1 MGLLAAAAAITAIGT
16 LVLLAIYRRAAVAAW
31 REPVLQ
37 QPVVI
42 FESDDWSPGPATDAS
57 RLRQIGEAL
66 KASSDSTGRHP
77 VATLGVVLRIPDR
90 ARIVADGY
98 AKYTALSFDGEPF
111 SAVRAAI
118 CAGQAEGVFDAQL
131 HGMEHYRRE
140 TLLAAAR
147 TDKRVRQWF
156 EQEGPARTEDLP
168 AELQSRWID
177 GGSLPSGRLD
187 AEEVASEAGAEAAA
201 FRALFSRDPEVA
213 VPPTFVWND
222 AVETAW
228 ATAGVRVIVT
238 PGRRFE
244 YRDRA
249 GRPGGPARPIR
260 NGDRSPYGPLY
271 VVRDEYFEPLK
282 GHRAEDLWLAVERKA
297 RRGRPALM
305 EMHRFNFT
313 GTPDSAERSLAELAR
328 GLAGLGSRFPT
339 VRYMTTRELAAAIER
354 TDPALVQTD
363 WIGRL
368 RAWTWRMADE
378 RLFLKLSWLSGLLLP
393 LGLAL
398 ALSVRPGRAKAD

>member
-1 MGLLAAAAAITAIGT
+1 MGVLAAAAAVTAIGT
-16 LVLLAIYRRAAVAAW
+16 LVLLGIFRRAAVAAW
-31 REPVLQ
+31 REPVLR

-42 FESDDWSPGPATDAS
+42 FESDDWGPGPAADAS
-57 RLRQIGEAL
+57 RLRSVAEVL
-66 KASSDSTGRHP
+66 KASSDSTGRRP

-90 ARIVADGY
+90 ARILADGF
-98 AKYTALSFDGEPF
+98 AKYACLTFDGEPN

-118 CAGQAEGVFDAQL
+118 RAGQADGVFDAQL

-147 TDKRVRQWF
+147 TDERVRRWF

-168 AELQSRWID
+168 AALQSRWID
-177 GGSLPSGRLD
+177 GASLPSRALD
-187 AEEVASEAGAEAAA
+187 ADEIAREAGAEVAE

-222 AVETAW
+222 AVESAW
-228 ATAGVRVIVT
+228 AKAGVRVIVT

-244 YRDRA
+244 SRDGA
-249 GRPGGPARPIR
+249 GRPHGPAGRIR
-260 NGDRSPYGPLY
+260 NGDRSRHGPLY

-282 GHRAEDLWLAVERKA
+282 GHRAEDLWIAVARKA

-313 GTPDSAERSLAELAR
+313 GPPESAERSLAELAR
-328 GLAGLGSRFPT
+328 GLAGLTSRFPT
-339 VRYMTTRELAAAIER
+339 VRYMSTRELAAALER
-354 TDPALVQTD
+354 REPALVRTG
-363 WIGRL
+363 WSARL

-378 RLFLKLSWLSGLLLP
+378 PRFVKLAWLSGLLLP
-393 LGLAL
+393 VGLAL
-398 ALSVRPGRAKAD
+398 AFTARPGRAETG